1 VNTRDTATKLL
12 ILAAL
17 KKRIEA
23 AEKRLKDN
31 ARDDF
36 DRPGVRDIGL
46 IGDTQI
52 GHVRVDAGS
61 RFASV
66 TSPDRLLAWAKTNHP
81 ESIETVERVS
91 DAHLSRW
98 LDSCKRNGGVLDES
112 TGDCPMPDGVTVRE
126 GSSKL
131 VVVASSDSV
140 ATLSRA
146 LADGSFNLRDALALE
161 AGESA

>member
-1 VNTRDTATKLL
+1 MSTRDTATKLL

-46 IGDTQI
+46 INDTQI

-61 RFASV
+61 RYASV
-66 TSPDRLLAWAKTNHP
+66 TSPDQLLAWAKDNHP
-81 ESIETVERVS
+81 DSIETVERVR
-91 DAHLSRW
+91 DDVLSRW
-98 LDSCKRNGGVLDES
+98 LDSCKRNGGVLDET

-126 GSSKL
+126 GASKL

-140 ATLSRA
+140 ATLAKA
-146 LADGSFNLRDALALE
+146 LADGSFQLRDVLAIG
-161 AGESA
+161 AGEQS